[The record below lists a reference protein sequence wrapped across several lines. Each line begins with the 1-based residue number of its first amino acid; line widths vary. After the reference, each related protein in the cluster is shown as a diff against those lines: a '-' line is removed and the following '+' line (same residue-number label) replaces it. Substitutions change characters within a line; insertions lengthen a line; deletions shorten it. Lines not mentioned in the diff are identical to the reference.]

1 MNLSQLRYFSVV
13 LKRRSF
19 RAAAEELHISQPALS
34 NSVKK
39 LEDLL
44 GVQLLERGRQGISPT
59 PFGEALNQ
67 YALSAID
74 AVNRGQFEIEVLKK
88 GSKGHIRVG
97 APSGIIDKVLPAVMA
112 ETLKRQPDLSFS
124 VTFGYLD
131 ALLEILQDGAVD
143 FVFTTYWPH
152 PSLTDNLVVEHLAD
166 VDLSI
171 YARSTHPLANKA
183 PITLDDLARS
193 EWALYDA
200 PGTNF
205 FVRKLFSGAHSG
217 ALRKTVVSDHVPF
230 IHAMMERHDLL
241 SIIPNFAVSN
251 FVDEGRFVRIEYPS
265 VATEYS
271 AGMIYLRDRTRTTS
285 MMLFLEMA
293 RQVCAETLD

>member
-13 LKRRSF
+13 VKRGSF
-19 RAAAEELHISQPALS
+19 RGAAEELHISQPALS

-67 YALSAID
+67 FALSAID
-74 AVNRGQFEIEVLKK
+74 AVNRGQLEVEVLKQ

-97 APSGIIDKVLPAVMA
+97 APSGIIDKVLPTVIA
-112 ETLKRQPDLSFS
+112 ETLRQQPDLSFS
-124 VTFGYLD
+124 VTFGHLD
-131 ALLEILQDGAVD
+131 ALLEVLQDGAVD

-152 PSLTDNLVVEHLAD
+152 PSLTDDLVVEHLTD

-171 YARSTHPLANKA
+171 YARSEHPLAKKTVV
-183 PITLDDLARS
+183 TLDDLARN

-205 FVRKLFSGAHSG
+205 FVRKLFGGNHSG
-217 ALRKTVVSDHVPF
+217 GFRKSVVSDHVPF

-241 SIIPNFAVSN
+241 SIIPNFAVSD
-251 FVDEGRFVRIEYPS
+251 FVADGRFVRIQYPS

-271 AGMIYLRDRTRTTS
+271 AGMIYLRGRTRTAS
-285 MMLFLEMA
+285 MMLFLETA
-293 RQVCAETLD
+293 RQVCTGPLD